1 MISTQPWYI
10 DSSIHHTLQQSPQ
23 KASTY
28 TLLEGGKGDY
38 QKVVTL
44 YQKSPL
50 PGYGVGRIEIINNP
64 ALTRQFEGKVMV
76 LNARGNNVAFKP
88 KWGAESDLSVR
99 TRIDQALKEIT
110 IQHPSTYQHVQFL
123 PMFHGTKATLV
134 DSIFQTGFANLATTD
149 SGFFGKGIY
158 NTSYAEYAHRVYS
171 DGTILFNW
179 VAFFSAYPVT
189 HPDMSK
195 LQGGSNYSNY
205 DAHYTLIV
213 PRNPDNPNEVVYFP
227 LTDTQDPTYDELVVF
242 DSSHVLPRY
251 LVTLT
256 PEGPNLKPIGVQ
268 ATGLTLMMAI
278 GTYFPQVDAHL
289 QPLLQQQI
297 TLLSSH
303 LNTALTQDQLFLLR
317 IIERSQTETDTSIK
331 MTLASRVTKLLDA
344 ASTEKIIVP
353 QQTTIVS
360 QKTIS
365 LPPLAFGK
373 ADWEKYFGEVGIEP
387 PLPPNIHDILESS
400 CPFWPAK
407 KVKETHLLVL
417 IPQTVNGKALT
428 LDYLEQLIQK
438 PLGGGH
444 ATKYGYYHEP
454 VKKEHGGKP
463 AGQSHWVLMTT
474 DVIPTSRGKFYGQQQ
489 ELVRKYAH
497 YQIPQTLEAAACI
510 LMEHV
515 KEGKRLYP
523 RDPWTFTRC
532 QEQTAGLQ
540 NVVGGFGPSGLYVH
554 TTTSATTRGVGALRK
569 F

>member
-10 DSSIHHTLQQSPQ
+10 DSSIHNTLQQSPQ
-23 KASTY
+23 KTSTY
-28 TLLEGGKGDY
+28 TLVEGGKGDY
-38 QKVVTL
+38 QRVVTL

-76 LNARGNNVAFKP
+76 LNARGDNAAFMP
-88 KWGAESDLSVR
+88 KWGSESDLPVR

-110 IQHPSTYQHVQFL
+110 VLHPSTYQHVQFL

-251 LVTLT
+251 LVTLA
-256 PEGPNLKPIGVQ
+256 PEGPNLTPIGVQ

-297 TLLSSH
+297 ALLSSH
-303 LNTALTQDQLFLLR
+303 LNAALTQDQLSLLR
-317 IIERSQTETDTSIK
+317 IIERSQTETDLSIK

-344 ASTEKIIVP
+344 ASTEKIVVP
-353 QQTTIVS
+353 QQTTIVP
-360 QKTIS
+360 QTTS
-365 LPPLAFGK
+365 LPSLAFGK
-373 ADWEKYFGEVGIEP
+373 ADWEKYFGEVGVEP
-387 PLPPNIHDILESS
+387 PLPPNIHDILESPCS
-400 CPFWPAK
+400 FWPDK

-417 IPQTVNGKALT
+417 IPQTVNRKAFT
-428 LDYLEQLIQK
+428 LDYLEKLIQK
-438 PLGGGH
+438 PLEGGH
-444 ATKYGYYHEP
+444 ATKYEYYWDIL
-454 VKKEHGGKP
+454 KKNHGGKP
-463 AGQSHWVLMTT
+463 AGQSHWILMTT
-474 DVIPTSRGKFYGQQQ
+474 DVIPNSRNVSYTQQQ
-489 ELVRKYAH
+489 ELVRKYAN
-497 YQIPQTLEAAACI
+497 YQVPQTLEAATCI
-510 LMEHV
+510 LMEQV
-515 KEGKRLYP
+515 KEGKRLYS
-523 RDPWTFTRC
+523 RDPYTLTRC
-532 QEQTAGLQ
+532 QERTGSRH
-540 NVVGGFGPSGLYVH
+540 VVGGFSHSGLIISDNCNH
-554 TTTSATTRGVGALRK
+554 QGGGVGALRK